1 MLDVEDDFLVVGS
14 EGGQPKQTKRAGRW
28 ALVHVTAYQNIIIY
42 HSRIEEI
49 EEYQSIDIRPEYSPA
64 WLR

>member
-28 ALVHVTAYQNIIIY
+28 ARVHVTAYQNIITA
-42 HSRIEEI
+42 E
-49 EEYQSIDIRPEYSPA
+49 
-64 WLR
+64 